1 MIYVVLIGGLLLIY
15 FSLKRGQVQNVV
27 ETKEKNFDTLLEND
41 ADSFYER
48 EILKSYV
55 ELEKRVEILEEK
67 LLQYENVS
75 VIEDKEILE
84 NDEKYIEGILEVID
98 NTKDT
103 YVKEEEEKT
112 EEVVVSSNNS
122 SILNNEVITLYNEG
136 KSVEDIASI
145 LNIGKGE
152 VLLRIG
158 LQKRQQ

>member
-15 FSLKRGQVQNVV
+15 FSLRRGQVQNVV
-27 ETKEKNFDTLLEND
+27 EAKEKNFDTLLEND

-75 VIEDKEILE
+75 VIEDKEIPE

>member
-75 VIEDKEILE
+75 VIEDKEIPE